1 MSNVIST
8 LLSIG
13 WSPSHV
19 DIWVSPSGE
28 VFRLN
33 SLSDNPAPLI
43 SDLIDSY
50 NSPQFPRTAKH
61 FEGGGLQ
68 DGVDWGATL
77 QLLRSLRRNKR
88 GKEPRWPEAFALSR
102 VAALETLLVGASWP
116 QTRVFAAYPSVSP
129 VCRVCGLEDSDS
141 LHCFYNCDFVNT
153 LDVSDIQDANHL
165 IPLANQQSTDLPC
178 LWFRGIFYPLIF
190 LLCPLS
196 P

>member
-19 DIWVSPSGE
+19 DMWVSPSGE

-33 SLSDNPAPLI
+33 SPSDNPAPLI

-50 NSPQFPRTAKH
+50 NS
-61 FEGGGLQ
+61 
-68 DGVDWGATL
+68 L
-77 QLLRSLRRNKR
+77 QLLIGAQPSSYLGPFAVISGVRNLGGLRLLPLVESLRLRHFWWAPR
-88 GKEPRWPEAFALSR
+88 GLRPESSPPTRPSLLCVVYVVWKILTPYIAFIIVILSTHSML
-102 VAALETLLVGASWP
+102 AIFKIPITLSPLQISSQLIFLASG
-116 QTRVFAAYPSVSP
+116 SE
-129 VCRVCGLEDSDS
+129 G
-141 LHCFYNCDFVNT
+141 
-153 LDVSDIQDANHL
+153 
-165 IPLANQQSTDLPC
+165 
-178 LWFRGIFYPLIF
+178 FYPLIF